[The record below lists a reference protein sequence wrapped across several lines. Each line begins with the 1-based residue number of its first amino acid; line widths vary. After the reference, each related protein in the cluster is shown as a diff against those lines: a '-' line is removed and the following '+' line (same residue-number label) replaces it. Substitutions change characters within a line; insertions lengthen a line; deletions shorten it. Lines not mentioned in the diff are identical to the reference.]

1 LTLTQ
6 ISVKRGHIIRGDMY
20 HHFSTVAIFAILAT
34 LFIFVTL
41 VAGRFLRPQRPG
53 VVKAETYECG
63 EVPSGPSWINYNM
76 RFYIIALVFVIFDV
90 EAALIFPVAAVFKKW
105 IADGQGLLALV
116 EILLFV
122 AILVVGLIYIWAKKD
137 LEWVKGLRIGD
148 YEV

>member
-1 LTLTQ
+1 MTLTQ
-6 ISVKRGHIIRGDMY
+6 NSVKRGLNFWGDMY
-20 HHFSTVAIFAILAT
+20 YHFSTVAIFAILAT

-41 VAGRFLRPQRPG
+41 VAGRFLRPQKPNT
-53 VVKAETYECG
+53 VKAETYECG

-105 IADGQGLLALV
+105 ISDGQGLLALI

-122 AILVVGLIYIWAKKD
+122 LILVAGLIYIWAKKD
-137 LEWVKGLRIGD
+137 LEWVKKLARD
-148 YEV
+148 